1 MLWVFFV
8 LITLNRTIIIS
19 RIIIITEIIIP
30 TPRGGLGLGGDLGG
44 GEGAGLGDSWLV
56 MGGGG
61 DGGQAVAFRFWSW

>member
-19 RIIIITEIIIP
+19 RIIIINEIIIP

-44 GEGAGLGDSWLV
+44 RGRGGAEIGRAHV
-56 MGGGG
+56 
-61 DGGQAVAFRFWSW
+61 